1 MRIRSFSLVIYIY
14 TGRFG
19 YINIIITHD
28 ILVEGTARC
37 YLFKTYLT
45 LGETWMETSNRM
57 KQILCLNRK
66 NNDKTAFSF
75 EKNNTALI
83 SNLIV

>member
-1 MRIRSFSLVIYIY
+1 
-14 TGRFG
+14 
-19 YINIIITHD
+19 
-28 ILVEGTARC
+28 
-37 YLFKTYLT
+37 
-45 LGETWMETSNRM
+45 METSNRM

-66 NNDKTAFSF
+66 NNDKAAFSF